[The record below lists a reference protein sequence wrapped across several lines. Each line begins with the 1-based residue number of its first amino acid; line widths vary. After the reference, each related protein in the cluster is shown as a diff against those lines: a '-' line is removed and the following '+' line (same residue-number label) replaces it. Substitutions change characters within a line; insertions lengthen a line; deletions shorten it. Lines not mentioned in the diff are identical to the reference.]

1 MRWNKHIVFAF
12 GMVFLL
18 LPIALLLMLAFATE
32 WRFPDVLPAAYTLD
46 HAKLAFSGGRGIMSP
61 LILSLGI
68 GALVSITCVALALF
82 ISRMIA
88 LHPKRNLL
96 LFIAYL
102 PFVLSPVIY
111 AACVNYYFVL
121 FGWSGTFMGICIAQ
135 SILIFPYNVI
145 LFQSHWNNSME
156 AYGQL
161 SATLGAGKWQTWR
174 YVWLPMS
181 KQMVLIALFQ
191 SFIVSWFE
199 FGLTNFIGA
208 GKVQTLTIRVYQY
221 IGEANIYLAAFS
233 SLILILPPLVLLWIN
248 KKFVLRNY

>member
-1 MRWNKHIVFAF
+1 MRWSRPIIFIL
-12 GMVFLL
+12 GITTLL
-18 LPIALLLMLAFATE
+18 LPIVLLLMLAFAAD
-32 WRFPDVLPAAYTLD
+32 WRFPQVLPSAYTFD
-46 HAKLAFSGGRGIMSP
+46 HVQLAFSSGSGILNP
-61 LILSLGI
+61 LLLSVGI
-68 GALVSITCVALALF
+68 GILVSVSCVALALF
-82 ISRMIA
+82 VSRMIA
-88 LHPKRNLL
+88 IHPKRNLL

-111 AACVNYYFVL
+111 AACINYYFVL
-121 FGWSGTFMGICIAQ
+121 FGWSGTFLGICIAQ

-145 LFQSHWNNSME
+145 LFQSHWNKAME

-161 SATLGAGKWQTWR
+161 SATLGAGKWQTWFF
-174 YVWLPMS
+174 VWLPMS
-181 KQMVLIALFQ
+181 KQIILIALFQ

-208 GKVQTLTIRVYQY
+208 GKIQTLTIRVYQY

-233 SLILILPPLVLLWIN
+233 SLILIVPPLVLLWIN